1 MESYEIVPVADVR
14 WECTEGRK
22 KCVTL
27 FEDWLVVFHTID
39 SIGLT
44 RNGEGKHRVYGF
56 REGHAKV

>member
-27 FEDWLVVFHTID
+27 FED
-39 SIGLT
+39 
-44 RNGEGKHRVYGF
+44 
-56 REGHAKV
+56 